1 MSDAASPQSKGP
13 LADLVVIEL
22 GTLIAGPFCGQIL
35 ADFGAEVIKLEDP
48 ATGDPMRQ
56 WGRSLPKGL
65 SPWWPVIGRN
75 KKSVTVNLRSP
86 EGQAIVRDLAL
97 QADVLIENFRPG
109 AMEKW
114 GLSYES
120 LSAGNPRLIMARV
133 SGFGQTGPYAP
144 RAGYGLIGGAD
155 ILIEN
160 FRPGTMEK
168 WGLGYDALSPANPG
182 LIMARVSGFGQ
193 TGPYAQRAGYG
204 LIGEAMGGLRA
215 ITGEPDRPP
224 ARAGVSIGDSLAATH
239 AVMGV
244 LMALHHRERTGR
256 GQVID
261 AAIYESVLAMMEN
274 MVTEYDLTGYVRE
287 RSGAVLPGIAPSN
300 VYPTSDGMIL
310 IGGNGDT
317 VFARLCEA
325 MGEAGLKD
333 DPRYATHAARGVNQ
347 TELDERIAAWSKTFT
362 SADLLALLERHGVPF
377 GRVYTAPDMLEDPQF
392 VAREAIVTVDHPV
405 FGPVRM
411 QNAFPKLSDTP
422 GEVRWPGP
430 ALGEHTEAVLG
441 ARLGLDPAKLAALKS
456 AGVI

>member
-1 MSDAASPQSKGP
+1 MRRMGEGP
-13 LADLVVIEL
+13 LSDLVVVEL

-48 ATGDPMRQ
+48 GAGDPMRQ

-75 KKSVTVNLRSP
+75 KKSVTLNLRKP
-86 EGQAIVRDLAL
+86 EGQAIARD
-97 QADVLIENFRPG
+97 
-109 AMEKW
+109 
-114 GLSYES
+114 
-120 LSAGNPRLIMARV
+120 
-133 SGFGQTGPYAP
+133 
-144 RAGYGLIGGAD
+144 LIGGAD

-168 WGLGYDALSPANPG
+168 WGLGYEALSATNPG

-193 TGPYAQRAGYG
+193 T
-204 LIGEAMGGLRA
+204 GEAMGGLRA

-244 LMALHHRERTGR
+244 QMAGHHRERTGR

-300 VYPTSDGMIL
+300 VYPTSDGMVL
-310 IGGNGDT
+310 IGG
-317 VFARLCEA
+317 
-325 MGEAGLKD
+325 
-333 DPRYATHAARGVNQ
+333 
-347 TELDERIAAWSKTFT
+347 
-362 SADLLALLERHGVPF
+362 
-377 GRVYTAPDMLEDPQF
+377 
-392 VAREAIVTVDHPV
+392 
-405 FGPVRM
+405 
-411 QNAFPKLSDTP
+411 
-422 GEVRWPGP
+422 
-430 ALGEHTEAVLG
+430 
-441 ARLGLDPAKLAALKS
+441 
-456 AGVI
+456 